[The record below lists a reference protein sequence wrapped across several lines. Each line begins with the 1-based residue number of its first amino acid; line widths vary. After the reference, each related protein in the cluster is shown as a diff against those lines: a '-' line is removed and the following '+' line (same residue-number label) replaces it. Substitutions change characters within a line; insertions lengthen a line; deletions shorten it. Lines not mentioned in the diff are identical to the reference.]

1 MLELFQ
7 DAELWPVLGPLGAL
21 LILIAAGE
29 AFISRQRRAGGTR
42 WAKRPISVSRPAD
55 KDVQEHEKTVEEIH
69 EEARNA
75 GEHQP
80 VVPPED
86 VTDEEIDTW
95 ARGG

>member
-1 MLELFQ
+1 MFDLFQ
-7 DAELWPVLGPLGAL
+7 NAELWPVLGPLGAL

-29 AFISRQRRAGGTR
+29 AFISRQRRAGTR

-55 KDVQEHEKTVEEIH
+55 KDVQEHEKTVEDIH